1 VIRMKLFAFILAFSM
16 LYSTVVPC
24 HAGEHEHGESCT
36 HHHGHH
42 DHDNPEDND
51 ENGDDHPCSPFCG
64 FHSSVNSPASSPLI
78 ISENI
83 YFTESVE
90 KVFIY
95 TPTYFYLQ
103 EFSIW
108 NPPKA

>member
-1 VIRMKLFAFILAFSM
+1 MKLFAFILAFSM
-16 LYSTVVPC
+16 FYSTVIPC
-24 HAGEHEHGESCT
+24 HAGEHDHGDSCS
-36 HHHGHH
+36 HHHEH
-42 DHDNPEDND
+42 DSPSDND
-51 ENGDDHPCSPFCG
+51 NNNDGDHPCSPFCG
-64 FHSSVNSPASSPLI
+64 YHSSVNSPASGPTI
-78 ISENI
+78 ISDNISFSEN
-83 YFTESVE
+83 VE

>member
-1 VIRMKLFAFILAFSM
+1 MKLFALILSFSM
-16 LYSTVVPC
+16 FFSTVVPC
-24 HAGEHEHGESCT
+24 HAGEHDHTEKCE
-36 HHHGHH
+36 HHGHH
-42 DHDNPEDND
+42 DHDGPAQDN
-51 ENGDDHPCSPFCG
+51 ENSHEHPCSPFCG
-64 FHSSVNSPASSPLI
+64 YHSSVNSPASSPSI
-78 ISENI
+78 ILENI
-83 YFTESVE
+83 FFTESVE

>member
-1 VIRMKLFAFILAFSM
+1 MKIFALILAFSM
-16 LYSTVVPC
+16 FYSIVVPC
-24 HAGEHEHGESCT
+24 HAGEHDHGDSCS
-36 HHHGHH
+36 HHEGHE
-42 DHDNPEDND
+42 HDNPSDNN
-51 ENGDDHPCSPFCG
+51 ENNDDHPCSPFCG
-64 FHSSVNSPASSPLI
+64 YHSSVNSPSTGPSI
-78 ISENI
+78 ISEMI
-83 YFTESVE
+83 SFSESVE